1 MLAKLAS
8 RCSRTAAFVPLPRN
22 PPMPLLLR
30 CLPSSHHPVVV
41 VPLAVRSISSSSVVQ
56 LRVRGSS
63 SSSSTHKPPTPD
75 KPERSIEEVLR
86 DIDTTLT
93 PEQRAHVDGLKKQIR
108 GGPNAPRSLYRDV
121 ATPDEL
127 VGEGNFFPRLADNA
141 EALIDYA
148 LSHIPKR
155 DGYRGSRRKKR
166 MAARHTIKVA
176 NDKRRK
182 EETAAAVLRKHAKA
196 KKDRELAKSYRAQA
210 ATLRQIADLRAEV
223 RREKLQESH
232 QP

>member
-1 MLAKLAS
+1 MPRL
-8 RCSRTAAFVPLPRN
+8 PL
-22 PPMPLLLR
+22 PLLL
-30 CLPSSHHPVVV
+30 PAHAHHI
-41 VPLAVRSISSSSVVQ
+41 AVRTISSSSVAQ

-63 SSSSTHKPPTPD
+63 SIKPPADKND

-86 DIDTTLT
+86 GIDTTLT
-93 PEQRAHVDGLKKQIR
+93 PEQRAHVDALKKQIR

-141 EALIDYA
+141 DALIDYA
-148 LSHIPKR
+148 LSHIPKK

-166 MAARHTIKVA
+166 MAARHETKRA

-182 EETAAAVLRKHAKA
+182 EETAASVLRKQAKA
-196 KKDRELAKSYRAQA
+196 KKDRDLAKSYRAQA
-210 ATLRQIADLRAEV
+210 ATLRQIAELRAEV
-223 RREKLQESH
+223 RREKQSSSAV
-232 QP
+232 